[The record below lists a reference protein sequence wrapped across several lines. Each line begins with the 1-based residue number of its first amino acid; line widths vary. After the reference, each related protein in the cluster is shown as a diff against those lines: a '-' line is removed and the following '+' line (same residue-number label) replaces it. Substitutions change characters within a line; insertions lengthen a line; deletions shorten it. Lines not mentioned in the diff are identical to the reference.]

1 MEKEEQMQG
10 TAGECSSEQ
19 ASSRVEEARKDSPD
33 LPAPSWRAWVISI
46 IVAVILSVTATLL
59 LGGPFR
65 LGGTVPAAG
74 CGSGGD
80 CCQPPENK

>member
-1 MEKEEQMQG
+1 MEREGEKKG
-10 TAGECSSEQ
+10 TAGEFLTEQ
-19 ASSRVEEARKDSPD
+19 ASRAEEARKDSPAR
-33 LPAPSWRAWVISI
+33 PAPSWRAWVISI
-46 IVAVILSVTATLL
+46 VVAVILSVTATLL
-59 LGGPFR
+59 LGGSFR